1 MPAIFRYLF
10 MVYYCCKGFLLLDVY
25 LLMLGVLFHASFFF
39 SGMAQFVSHFA
50 EPGDPEYAP
59 PIKEAET
66 PAERKARIHAAR
78 LEKGAEK
85 AAEELQKYDP
95 TNDPN
100 VSGDPYKTLFVA
112 RLNYETTESRI
123 KREFESYG
131 PIKRVGIFEYNQAG
145 LVRGYATT
153 FSLTCHAKNLYILF
167 KNICFKNLWIMF
179 LISIIL
185 NEQKKMSGN
194 EKISPISSYKEI
206 PGGFSHHST
215 NGKFSL
221 PIFLLSNSKDLAGK
235 AGFKLSRALM
245 HCAFWPLFSS
255 NKRRLASVLFPE
267 LEASQNISAIEKMLC
282 FSATLALVVMHLAI
296 RSPMIKRAITWLWK
310 INSKD
315 MMDIVRMVADK
326 VTNKPRG
333 YAFIEYM
340 HTRDMKAAY
349 KQADGRKLDGRRVLV
364 DVERGR
370 TVPNWRPRRLGG
382 GLGTTRVGGEEVN
395 QKHSGREVQQSGGS
409 SRSEEPRTR
418 EDRQTER
425 DREVSRER
433 GRDKERD
440 REKSRER
447 SHDKPRDRDHR
458 EDRHHRDRERE
469 RDRDKERERGRDRDR
484 DRTRDRGR
492 DRGRDYERDRE
503 RDRGRDRDRTRDRE
517 RDYEVSDHDRGRSHD
532 RDESKHERDR
542 LVERDYDHAEPEDD
556 RGWYEQPEQGQRL
569 PDAEN
574 DPRYDHYEHHRSRGP
589 YDPMDVQGDQDRYDQ
604 YPDRDHDRYDQM
616 EDDDYHYDRG
626 TSESREKEREYRR
639 SERSVVPL
647 LGEVSSRSLETF
659 LSHKLKSFV
668 FSLIWFELQA
678 GTSVSCILYF
688 SSQALEGQ
696 ALTLDTNGWV
706 R

>member
-1 MPAIFRYLF
+1 MGDYNDAFLRNPNAAVRGTAKGQNRANVLQLKLIGQSHPTGLTANLLKLFEPRPPLEFKPPPEKRKCPPYL
-10 MVYYCCKGFLLLDVY
+10 
-25 LLMLGVLFHASFFF
+25 
-39 SGMAQFVSHFA
+39 GMAQFVSHFA

-131 PIKRVGIFEYNQAG
+131 PIKRV
-145 LVRGYATT
+145 
-153 FSLTCHAKNLYILF
+153 
-167 KNICFKNLWIMF
+167 
-179 LISIIL
+179 
-185 NEQKKMSGN
+185 
-194 EKISPISSYKEI
+194 
-206 PGGFSHHST
+206 
-215 NGKFSL
+215 
-221 PIFLLSNSKDLAGK
+221 
-235 AGFKLSRALM
+235 
-245 HCAFWPLFSS
+245 
-255 NKRRLASVLFPE
+255 RL
-267 LEASQNISAIEKMLC
+267 
-282 FSATLALVVMHLAI
+282 
-296 RSPMIKRAITWLWK
+296 
-310 INSKD
+310 
-315 MMDIVRMVADK
+315 VADK

-418 EDRQTER
+418 EDRHTER

-458 EDRHHRDRERE
+458 EDRHNRDRERE

-503 RDRGRDRDRTRDRE
+503 RDRGRDRDHTRDRE
-517 RDYEVSDHDRGRSHD
+517 RDYDVSDHDRGRSHD

-542 LVERDYDHAEPEDD
+542 LGERDYDHAEPEDD
-556 RGWYEQPEQGQRL
+556 RSWYEQPEQGQRL

-574 DPRYDHYEHHRSRGP
+574 EPRYDHYEHHRSRGQ
-589 YDPMDVQGDQDRYDQ
+589 YDHMDVQGDHDRYDQ
-604 YPDRDHDRYDQM
+604 YPDRYDQM
-616 EDDDYHYDRG
+616 EGDDYQYDRG

-639 SERSVVPL
+639 SERSL
-647 LGEVSSRSLETF
+647 SRD
-659 LSHKLKSFV
+659 
-668 FSLIWFELQA
+668 
-678 GTSVSCILYF
+678 Y
-688 SSQALEGQ
+688 
-696 ALTLDTNGWV
+696 DN
-706 R
+706 